1 MKLEVHCPSRTLRRG
16 GQALEALLGRQP
28 SREWRWSGVPA
39 SGIDP
44 AESERAC
51 QLDWNTPQ

>member
-1 MKLEVHCPSRTLRRG
+1 MKLMMCTAPLADG
-16 GQALEALLGRQP
+16 GQALPILLGRQP
-28 SREWRWSGVPA
+28 SREWKWSGVPA

-51 QLDWNTPQ
+51 QLD